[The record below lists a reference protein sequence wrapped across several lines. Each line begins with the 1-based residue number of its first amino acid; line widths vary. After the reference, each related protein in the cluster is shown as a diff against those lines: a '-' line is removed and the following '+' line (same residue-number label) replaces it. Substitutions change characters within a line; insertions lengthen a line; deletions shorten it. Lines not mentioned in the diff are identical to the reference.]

1 MGQFFFFF
9 WDHKWAIPKFF
20 ARALCSSADRSS
32 ARCLYSPPRRRQSVR
47 TALHPRI
54 WPAPPP
60 GSSLAPASML
70 LRHGESPSEH
80 MLDCRRLLQ
89 ITLCADSQM
98 FWNHSTSSP
107 SNTYDPML
115 TAGGTDSIGPSRLHS
130 GEISGLRW
138 FDPLL
143 HDLVIASHLVLEV
156 LILVFPGH
164 NVLLFCVMYDDALV
178 WFLCLGLIML
188 PSHGWFGSKQMF

>member
-1 MGQFFFFF
+1 VHCAPLQTDLLLDASTLHRAAASLSVLRCTLASDLHLHLDPVLRRHPCRSAAVG
-9 WDHKWAIPKFF
+9 AYALIVVVCYRSPCAPIP
-20 ARALCSSADRSS
+20 
-32 ARCLYSPPRRRQSVR
+32 RCCGII
-47 TALHPRI
+47 A
-54 WPAPPP
+54 
-60 GSSLAPASML
+60 
-70 LRHGESPSEH
+70 
-80 MLDCRRLLQ
+80 
-89 ITLCADSQM
+89 
-98 FWNHSTSSP
+98 STSSP
-107 SNTYDPML
+107 SNAYDPML

-164 NVLLFCVMYDDALV
+164 NVLLFCVMYDDALE